1 MEIWYSLAMF
11 LFCLPSDHLLVVIE
25 IAENGNLLE
34 LLRKSRETNQ
44 NYGNIQGTV
53 LTSDTRLRIAAD
65 VAKGMAHLANG
76 RV

>member
-1 MEIWYSLAMF
+1 M
-11 LFCLPSDHLLVVIE
+11 VIE

-44 NYGNIQGTV
+44 NYENIQGTV
-53 LTSDTRLRIAAD
+53 LTYDTRLRIAAD
-65 VAKGMAHLANG
+65 VAKVMAHLANG

>member
-1 MEIWYSLAMF
+1 M
-11 LFCLPSDHLLVVIE
+11 VIE

-34 LLRKSRETNQ
+34 FLRKSRETNQ
-44 NYGNIQGTV
+44 NYGNIQGTA

>member
-1 MEIWYSLAMF
+1 M
-11 LFCLPSDHLLVVIE
+11 VIE
-25 IAENGNLLE
+25 FAENGNLLE

-44 NYGNIQGTV
+44 NYENIQGTV
-53 LTSDTRLRIAAD
+53 LTYDTRLRIAAD

>member
-11 LFCLPSDHLLVVIE
+11 LFCLPSGHLLVVIE
-25 IAENGNLLE
+25 MAENGNLLE
-34 LLRKSRETNQ
+34 FLRKTRETNQ
-44 NYGNIQGTV
+44 NYENIQGTV
-53 LTSDTRLRIAAD
+53 LTYDTRLRIATD

>member
-1 MEIWYSLAMF
+1 MF

-25 IAENGNLLE
+25 IVENGNLLE

>member
-1 MEIWYSLAMF
+1 M
-11 LFCLPSDHLLVVIE
+11 VIE

-34 LLRKSRETNQ
+34 FLKKSRETNQ
-44 NYGNIQGTV
+44 DYENIQGTV
-53 LTSDTRLRIAAD
+53 LTYDTRLRIATD

>member
-1 MEIWYSLAMF
+1 MEICYSLAMF
-11 LFCLPSDHLLVVIE
+11 LFCLPSGPLLVVIE

>member
-1 MEIWYSLAMF
+1 M
-11 LFCLPSDHLLVVIE
+11 VIE

-34 LLRKSRETNQ
+34 FLRKSRETNQ

>member
-1 MEIWYSLAMF
+1 M
-11 LFCLPSDHLLVVIE
+11 VIE
-25 IAENGNLLE
+25 IAENGSLLE
-34 LLRKSRETNQ
+34 LLIKSRETNQ

-53 LTSDTRLRIAAD
+53 LTSDTRLRIATD